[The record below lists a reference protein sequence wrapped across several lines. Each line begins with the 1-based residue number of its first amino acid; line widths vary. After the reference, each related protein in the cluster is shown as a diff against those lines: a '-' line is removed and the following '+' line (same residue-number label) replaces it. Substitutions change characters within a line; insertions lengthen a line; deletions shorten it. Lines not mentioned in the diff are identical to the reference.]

1 MYMYFILS
9 KYINSEILNS
19 QFLYFLNALRQI
31 WLNEEKKKHSHVTLK
46 KK

>member
-1 MYMYFILS
+1 MYFILS

-31 WLNEEKKKHSHVTLK
+31 WLNEEKKALSCDF
-46 KK
+46 